1 MLFLFSLV
9 FMPLKNQNQ
18 FLCKLI
24 AFWKG
29 AGGIQKR
36 YGFGVETISFCVIN
50 HILVNGGIISKS
62 ACRES

>member
-1 MLFLFSLV
+1 MLFLFSLI

-24 AFWKG
+24 AFRKG

-36 YGFGVETISFCVIN
+36 YDFGGGNHIFLCHN

>member
-24 AFWKG
+24 AFRKG
-29 AGGIQKR
+29 VVIKQKDMVSE
-36 YGFGVETISFCVIN
+36 GKTISFCVIN

>member
-24 AFWKG
+24 AFRKG
-29 AGGIQKR
+29 VVIKQKDMVSE
-36 YGFGVETISFCVIN
+36 GETISFCVIN
-50 HILVNGGIISKS
+50 HILVNGGIINKS